1 MSSILLFNFIDNFL
15 SILFFKHQVI
25 FNSLE
30 LIIFF
35 FINIFLFNFFSR
47 LLKIF
52 SKLVFSPEPILKIL
66 NDFINGVKDLSFM
79 SGNWFLFEEQKI
91 YITRNPFLFILIS
104 R

>member
-66 NDFINGVKDLSFM
+66 NLLNIFDFL
-79 SGNWFLFEEQKI
+79 
-91 YITRNPFLFILIS
+91 ITRCIILVTSSI
-104 R
+104 

>member
-35 FINIFLFNFFSR
+35 FINIFLSNFFSR

-66 NDFINGVKDLSFM
+66 NLLNIFDFL
-79 SGNWFLFEEQKI
+79 
-91 YITRNPFLFILIS
+91 ITRCIILVTSSI
-104 R
+104 

>member
-66 NDFINGVKDLSFM
+66 NLLNIFDFLI
-79 SGNWFLFEEQKI
+79 I
-91 YITRNPFLFILIS
+91 RCIILVTSSI
-104 R
+104 